1 MWGIIELWE
10 HDRQSSQ
17 RLRCNEKHYK
27 VFWARYGARPAKPL
41 VVSNATGFSNHWNLV
56 ATCYIQQPNLTLKS
70 PLPKYR
76 KHFHHPLAIV
86 RSILAVVR
94 PVIILRH
101 KRGSSLQHSAIWRCV
116 LYYPYMAVI
125 CFGNW
130 SLKTME
136 LWYKIRSDLPKFKN
150 HGWLI
155 LLNCRIIIHRF
166 LTLFE
171 SINPMQTTLQ
181 LLNVSHKCILWFG
194 GQSTIDWNAYKPL
207 FKKSRTANGGSILNC
222 SDSE

>member
-27 VFWARYGARPAKPL
+27 VFWARYGARPAIPL

>member
-1 MWGIIELWE
+1 MIDNLATDCDVTRNMTRFSELDMAPGQQY
-10 HDRQSSQ
+10 H
-17 RLRCNEKHYK
+17 CM
-27 VFWARYGARPAKPL
+27 

-56 ATCYIQQPNLTLKS
+56 ATCYMYIQQPNLV
-70 PLPKYR
+70 

>member
-1 MWGIIELWE
+1 M
-10 HDRQSSQ
+10 
-17 RLRCNEKHYK
+17 
-27 VFWARYGARPAKPL
+27 
-41 VVSNATGFSNHWNLV
+41 
-56 ATCYIQQPNLTLKS
+56 
-70 PLPKYR
+70 
-76 KHFHHPLAIV
+76 

-101 KRGSSLQHSAIWRCV
+101 RRGWSLQHSAIWRCV

-181 LLNVSHKCILWFG
+181 LLNVSHMCILWFG

-207 FKKSRTANGGSILNC
+207 FKKSRTANGGSLWLRINPKFCDNLAQLGEKLLYVSGNFLRA
-222 SDSE
+222 